1 MDALPTNLTLEQIW
15 GAACQALVVNDGVYI
30 KQIDIEMDPE
40 DPENL
45 YKGKLTNQELVRF
58 YAYNTDKISEQS
70 IKDGMEI
77 RAYLNGLMFKIL
89 AEEKIGEYFT
99 KLVKLATDENL
110 QLTNRNIAYICSAPN
125 AVIREQ
131 RKDEMNKEI
140 KRASGGYIGSETDK
154 VQLNI
159 KIIRSHYSE
168 EWERHYVTGITTND
182 QVVTFSTKNKRLIAP
197 NTTISVKA
205 VVFKHYIDEYTKQET
220 TKLTHV
226 KTGIYI

>member
-1 MDALPTNLTLEQIW
+1 MDALPSNLTLEQIW
-15 GAACQALVVNDGVYI
+15 GAACQALSVNEGVYI
-30 KQIDIEMDPE
+30 KQLDIEMDPE
-40 DPENL
+40 K
-45 YKGKLTNQELVRF
+45 YTGKLTNHELVRF

-77 RAYLNGLMFKIL
+77 RAYLNGMMFKIL
-89 AEEKIGEYFT
+89 AEEKIGDYFT
-99 KLVKLATDENL
+99 KLVKMATDENL
-110 QLTNRNIAYICSAPN
+110 QLTNKNIAYISSAPN

-131 RKDEMNKEI
+131 LKDEMNKEI
-140 KRASGGYIGSETDK
+140 KQASGGYIGGENDK

-159 KIIRSHYSE
+159 KILRSHYSE

-182 QVVTFSTKNKRLIAP
+182 QVVSFSTKNKRLIVP
-197 NTTISVKA
+197 NSVVSVKA
-205 VVFKHYIDEYTKQET
+205 IVFKHYKDEYTKQET

>member
-1 MDALPTNLTLEQIW
+1 MIDSLPTNLTIEQIW
-15 GAACQALVVNDGVYI
+15 GAACEALIVNDGAYI
-30 KQIDIEMDPE
+30 KQIDIEYDPE
-40 DPENL
+40 KYE
-45 YKGKLTNQELVRF
+45 GKRPNSELVRF
-58 YAYNTDKISEQS
+58 YAYNTDRISEQS

-89 AEEKIGEYFT
+89 AEENIGDYLT
-99 KLVKLATDENL
+99 KLFKLATDEKL
-110 QLTNRNIAYICSAPN
+110 QLTNKNIAYICSAPN

-140 KRASGGYIGSETDK
+140 KRANGGYIGRENDK

-168 EWERHYVTGITTND
+168 QWERHYVTGITTND
-182 QVVTFSTKNKRLIAP
+182 QVVSFSTKNRRVISP
-197 NTTISVKA
+197 NTTVSVKA
-205 VVFKHYIDEYTKQET
+205 IVFKHYIDEYTKQET

>member
-1 MDALPTNLTLEQIW
+1 MDALPSNLTLEQIW
-15 GAACQALVVNDGVYI
+15 GASCQALVVNDGVYI
-30 KQIDIEMDPE
+30 KQIDIEMNPE
-40 DPENL
+40 KYE
-45 YKGKLTNQELVRF
+45 GKRSNQELVRF

-89 AEEKIGEYFT
+89 AEENIGDYLT
-99 KLVKLATDENL
+99 KLFKLATDENL
-110 QLTNRNIAYICSAPN
+110 QLTNKNIAYICSAPN

-131 RKDEMNKEI
+131 RKDELNKEI
-140 KRASGGYIGSETDK
+140 KRASGGYIGNENDK

-168 EWERHYVTGITTND
+168 TWERHYVTGITTND
-182 QVVTFSTKNKRLIAP
+182 QVVSFSTKNKRLISP
-197 NTTISVKA
+197 NTTVSVKA
-205 VVFKHYIDEYTKQET
+205 IVFKHFMDEYTKQET